1 MNTRSGAQRGDLI
14 LRFKV
19 VLPARLSEEQARLPG
34 DSFVF
39 CALQSRGASWPRVT
53 CSMLPCLYMLL
64 PMISTIVGVRERID
78 IHTCVVNDGCAAS
91 DGGGN
96 AGGAERH
103 GCDRTSQSEGF

>member
-1 MNTRSGAQRGDLI
+1 VRIKRYAEPWCLLAQSN
-14 LRFKV
+14 V
-19 VLPARLSEEQARLPG
+19 VHAAFLVHAAPDDFYHVCLLARLAPTL
-34 DSFVF
+34 
-39 CALQSRGASWPRVT
+39 A
-53 CSMLPCLYMLL
+53 
-64 PMISTIVGVRERID
+64 IVGVRERID